1 MTSLERIVRPFQ
13 SRDVSPP
20 QRILNPSEPP
30 ADNVLIQCGESGS
43 TKTFNSSFSRTVT
56 SYVENK
62 HRELARDTHVKRI
75 TNPDDETQYV
85 DVELI
90 DKLRTSGV
98 NGQETTFTFKNKR
111 DGD

>member
-13 SRDVSPP
+13 SKDVTPPQPIFNPSSPP
-20 QRILNPSEPP
+20 V
-30 ADNVLIQCGESGS
+30 DNVLIQYGQTGS
-43 TKTFNSSFSRTVT
+43 TKTFNSSYSSTIT

-62 HRELARDTHVKRI
+62 HRELSRETSVKRI

-90 DKLRTSGV
+90 NTLKTSGV
-98 NGQETTFTFKNKR
+98 NGQETTFSYKNKSN
-111 DGD
+111 GA

>member
-13 SRDVSPP
+13 SKDVTPP

-30 ADNVLIQCGESGS
+30 VDNVLIQCGQNGS
-43 TKTFNSSFSRTVT
+43 TKTFNSSFSSTVT
-56 SYVENK
+56 SYVEAK
-62 HRELARDTHVKRI
+62 HRELSRATQVKRI

-90 DKLRTSGV
+90 DKLKTSGV
-98 NGQETTFTFKNKR
+98 NGKETTFSYKNKSN
-111 DGD
+111 GN